1 MKIIFKFIYK
11 IIKIIFQFIF
21 KIIKIIFFIKKEYI
35 IIQCHH
41 PKLYCDNSKYL
52 YEYLVKNRLKNCYW
66 NTSSKK
72 ISKYLKKNN
81 FKYINF
87 NENLFKFFFVALKAK
102 IVIDSGVK
110 FFDPLQ
116 IISNDSKIIKIS
128 LYHGFGPKSVPY
140 SKKNHPKKKIERQN
154 HQSFNYINLTS
165 SFMINNFIKNF
176 GLKKTSC
183 LNFGFPRVEYLKNN
197 NKDKTFEYLTSIT
210 SKNSKIILY
219 TPTWRPYNF
228 NFPLSY
234 MKGMNYSKFNNYLE
248 DNDLYFFFSCHSIQ
262 NYNNLPKN
270 YSRIIFIDHFKYPFY
285 DPSSFM
291 KNVTILINDYSASS
305 TDFAILKKPQIF
317 YMPDYKKYNDLKG
330 FLEDYK
336 KNLIGFEVKDYE
348 SLIFYIDKCIKNK
361 KFYLKKFNK
370 KISNYQKKY
379 YENPNIESCKL
390 LKDFIENL

>member
-1 MKIIFKFIYK
+1 M
-11 IIKIIFQFIF
+11 KIIFQFIF
-21 KIIKIIFFIKKEYI
+21 KIIKIFFFIKKEYI

-87 NENLFKFFFVALKAK
+87 NENFLKFFFVALKAK

-128 LYHGFGPKSVPY
+128 LYHGIGPKSVPY
-140 SKKNHPKKKIERQN
+140 SKKNHPIKKIERQN

-234 MKGMNYSKFNNYLE
+234 MKGMNYSKFNIYLE
-248 DNDLYFFFSCHSIQ
+248 NNDLYFFFSRHSIQ
-262 NYNNLPKN
+262 NYNNIPKN

-305 TDFAILKKPQIF
+305 TEFAILKKPQIF
-317 YMPDYKKYNDLKG
+317 YMPDYKKYNNYKG

-336 KNLIGFEVKDYE
+336 KNLIGFEVKDYK
-348 SLIFYIDKCIKNK
+348 SFIFYIDKCIKNK
-361 KFYLKKFNK
+361 KFYLKNFNK

-379 YENPNIESCKL
+379 YENPNIESCRL

>member
-1 MKIIFKFIYK
+1 MKK
-11 IIKIIFQFIF
+11 IFQFILR
-21 KIIKIIFFIKKEYI
+21 IMKIIFFIKKEYI

-72 ISKYLKKNN
+72 ISEYLKKNN

-87 NENLFKFFFVALKAK
+87 NENFLKFFFVTLKAK
-102 IVIDSGVK
+102 IVIDTGVK

-128 LYHGFGPKSVPY
+128 LYHGYGPKSVPF
-140 SKKNHPKKKIERQN
+140 SKKNHPIKKIERQN
-154 HQSFNYINLTS
+154 HQSFNYINFTS

-183 LNFGFPRVEYLKNN
+183 LNFGFPRVEFLKNKS
-197 NKDKTFEYLTSIT
+197 KDKTFEYLTSIT
-210 SKNSKIILY
+210 SKNPQIILY

-234 MKGMNYSKFNNYLE
+234 MKDMNYSKFNDYLE
-248 DNDLYFFFSCHSIQ
+248 DNDLYFFFSHHSIQ
-262 NYNNLPKN
+262 NYKNKPKN

-305 TDFAILKKPQIF
+305 TEFAILKKPQIF
-317 YMPDYKKYNDLKG
+317 YMPDYKKYKDNKG

-336 KNLIGFEVKDYE
+336 KNLIGFEVKDYK
-348 SLIFYIDKCIKNK
+348 SFIFYIDKCIKNK
-361 KFYLKKFNK
+361 KFYLKNFNK
-370 KISNYQKKY
+370 KILNYQKKY

-390 LKDFIENL
+390 LKNFIDNLK